1 MDSGKH
7 APPVALERVQHEVGP
22 VRLTFT
28 GTNETSRLE
37 VGIGKVNH
45 FEKT

>member
-7 APPVALERVQHEVGP
+7 APPVALERVQYQVGP
-22 VRLTFT
+22 VRATFT

-37 VGIGKVNH
+37 VGVGKVNH